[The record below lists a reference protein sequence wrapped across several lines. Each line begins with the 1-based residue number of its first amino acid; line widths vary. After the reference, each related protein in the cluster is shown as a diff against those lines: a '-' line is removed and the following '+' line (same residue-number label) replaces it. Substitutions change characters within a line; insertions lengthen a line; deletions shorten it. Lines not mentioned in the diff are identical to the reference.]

1 MRRVGGEGG
10 MSSCGVGGW
19 LRGERWWVPAGMWPR
34 RRPELAAAPDLGCGG
49 GVGGYCFF
57 GSSSPSACVCLSSFE
72 HEIFGFSFFFLRLT
86 SPFLAGVFFF
96 LEISVPCA
104 LRVSGFK
111 VFYFFAVSSASSS
124 SNGRRFLSLAV

>member
-96 LEISVPCA
+96 WRFRC
-104 LRVSGFK
+104 RVRFAFRGSKFFFFFGFICFIIK
-111 VFYFFAVSSASSS
+111 
-124 SNGRRFLSLAV
+124 

>member
-1 MRRVGGEGG
+1 

-34 RRPELAAAPDLGCGG
+34 RRSELAAAPDLGCGG

-72 HEIFGFSFFFLRLT
+72 HEIFDFSFFFLRLT

-96 LEISVPCA
+96 FGDFGAVCA
-104 LRVSGFK
+104 SRFGVQSFFFFCGFICFIIK
-111 VFYFFAVSSASSS
+111 
-124 SNGRRFLSLAV
+124 

>member
-57 GSSSPSACVCLSSFE
+57 GSSSPSACVCVSSFE

-96 LEISVPCA
+96 WRFRC
-104 LRVSGFK
+104 RVRFAFRGSKF
-111 VFYFFAVSSASSS
+111 FFFAVSSASSS

>member
-1 MRRVGGEGG
+1 

-57 GSSSPSACVCLSSFE
+57 GSSSPLHVCVSPRLNTKSSVFL
-72 HEIFGFSFFFLRLT
+72 FSFF
-86 SPFLAGVFFF
+86 V
-96 LEISVPCA
+96 
-104 LRVSGFK
+104 
-111 VFYFFAVSSASSS
+111 
-124 SNGRRFLSLAV
+124 

>member
-1 MRRVGGEGG
+1 

-96 LEISVPCA
+96 FGDFGAVCA
-104 LRVSGFK
+104 SRFGVQSF
-111 VFYFFAVSSASSS
+111 FFFAVSSASSS